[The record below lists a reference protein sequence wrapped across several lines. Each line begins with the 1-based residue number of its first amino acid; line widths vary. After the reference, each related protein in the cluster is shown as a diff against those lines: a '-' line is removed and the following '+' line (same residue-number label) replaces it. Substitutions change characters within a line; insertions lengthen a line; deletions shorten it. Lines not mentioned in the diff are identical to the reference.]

1 MDKRYLHAFL
11 SPPKYVIGGI
21 ELDYFCPRHF
31 LTLQIIDS
39 PFLNPEAKGI
49 DGRDL
54 FTALRIC
61 STENWVK
68 SLDKLTLI
76 ERWKYLKIECIPENK
91 QKAFTEFGEYLS
103 QSMSVP
109 KVWVKNND
117 KSEGKKPTNIPETLS
132 LATILMTKFGFSEY
146 DAWNMPFSKAV
157 WYSTSYA
164 SQEGAEISI
173 ITTED
178 EEKESKDLSK
188 LEDFEKRISEAVS
201 SQLKKGNKK

>member
-1 MDKRYLHAFL
+1 M
-11 SPPKYVIGGI
+11 
-21 ELDYFCPRHF
+21 
-31 LTLQIIDS
+31 TLQIIDS
-39 PFLNPEAKGI
+39 PFLNPNAKGI

-68 SLDKLTLI
+68 SLEKLSLI

-109 KVWVKNND
+109 KIWTKNND
-117 KSEGKKPTNIPETLS
+117 KTEGKKPTNIPETLS
-132 LATILMTKFGFSEY
+132 LATVLMTKFGFSEN

-157 WYSTSYA
+157 WYSTAYS

-178 EEKESKDLSK
+178 EEMESKDLTK
-188 LEDFEKRISEAVS
+188 LEDFEKRMRDAFS
-201 SQLKKGNKK
+201 SQSRKGNIK